1 MATITLKPGDK
12 IQLQFSG
19 VEGTFE
25 VHFRTPS
32 HAESVVIK
40 ETHGLSGNV
49 CGDAY
54 AILYEEN
61 LGPMTATALNRS
73 GTYGDAL

>member
-1 MATITLKPGDK
+1 LAIITLKPGDK
-12 IQLQFSG
+12 IQLQFSDVDG
-19 VEGTFE
+19 KFE
-25 VHFRTPS
+25 VHYSTDE
-32 HAESVVIK
+32 HADSLVIK

-61 LGPMTATALNRS
+61 LGPVVAISAARIQP
-73 GTYGDAL
+73 A